1 MIIGLTGNIGSG
13 KSSVAAYLSEL
24 GAKVVDTD
32 QVARQI
38 VAPGSPAL
46 AELIAAFDPG
56 ILNPDGTLNRVKM
69 ASIVFNSPGA
79 RQTLNK
85 ITHPRIRAEVNRHI
99 DDHRRQSGAP
109 ALVIEAPLLI
119 EAGFHHLV
127 DEIWLVAAD
136 EETMLRRV
144 ARRDNTNLEQAAGRL
159 ASQMPQSEKIPL
171 AHRVIDNNGAPEDF
185 KRQVDRLWYTVVVQS
200 K

>member
-46 AELIAAFDPG
+46 AELIAAFGPG
-56 ILNPDGTLNRVKM
+56 ILNPDGTLNRAKM